1 MKNKNAIILLLS
13 ANTVSGIAQGISM
26 IAVPWHFANILGM
39 PTFFGG
45 LYAIITGI
53 SLFWG
58 LYVGTMVDK
67 YNRKG
72 IFLTIS
78 VTGLFILLIAAMT
91 GFYIG
96 EVHYLL
102 AGLVFAA
109 TYFIYSVHYPNLYA
123 FAQELTETKHYG
135 KIASYIEIQGQFTS
149 MLAGG
154 CAAILLSGVEP
165 NSIDIWGYSI
175 YIPWSIE
182 KWELQEIFLLDA
194 STYLLAFGLIVMIQ
208 YKPISNQNKEVG
220 TVKERFF
227 TGLGFLKKNPLLFLF
242 GICSFSVFV
251 TILVIGFFLSPIYI
265 SNHLH
270 AGAGAYAI
278 SDVFFAFG
286 ALMAGVGIR
295 WVFRRVTRIAAVI
308 SLTLITACIYFF
320 YTVNQDLIWF
330 YLTMMV
336 LGVCNAGVRIMR
348 TVYIFNHI
356 PNQVIGRTNS
366 VFGTTNVAFRLLFI
380 SSFSLPFFTSG
391 NNVVFAFLIMGIF
404 VLLSSLPLMVK
415 YNCLIRS

>member
-1 MKNKNAIILLLS
+1 
-13 ANTVSGIAQGISM
+13 M

-45 LYAIITGI
+45 LYAVITGI

-67 YNRKG
+67 YNRKN
-72 IFLTIS
+72 IFITIS
-78 VTGLFILLIAAMT
+78 IAGLSILLISAIT

-102 AGLVFAA
+102 AGLVFAT

-154 CAAILLSGVEP
+154 AAAILLSGIEP
-165 NSIDIWGYSI
+165 NTVEVWGYSI
-175 YIPWSIE
+175 NIPWTIE

-194 STYLLAFGLIVMIQ
+194 STYLLALGLIILIQ
-208 YKPISNQNKEVG
+208 YPPMANRNKELG
-220 TVKERFF
+220 TIKERFF
-227 TGLGFLKKNPLLFLF
+227 TGLGFLKNNPLLFLF
-242 GICSFSVFV
+242 GVCSFSVFV

-265 SNHLH
+265 NNHLD

-286 ALMAGVGIR
+286 ALLAGIGIR
-295 WVFRRVTRIAAVI
+295 WVFKRVTRVAAVI
-308 SLTLITACIYFF
+308 SLTLVTACVYFF
-320 YTVNQDLIWF
+320 YVTNQDLIWF

-336 LGVCNAGVRIMR
+336 LGICNAGVRIMR

-356 PNQVIGRTNS
+356 PNQIIGRTNS

-404 VLLSSLPLMVK
+404 VLFSSLPMMVK
-415 YNCLIRS
+415 YKSLIKS